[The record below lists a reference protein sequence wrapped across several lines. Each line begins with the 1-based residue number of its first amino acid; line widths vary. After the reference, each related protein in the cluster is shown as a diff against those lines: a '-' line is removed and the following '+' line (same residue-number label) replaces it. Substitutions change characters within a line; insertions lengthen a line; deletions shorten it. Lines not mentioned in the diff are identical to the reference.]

1 MVFLRSQLEGA
12 EEYLLKTPNLSLC
25 VESIVG
31 EIRKDLPQVD
41 LDSLI
46 DGLNLKNSK
55 KTFLSEKAI

>member
-1 MVFLRSQLEGA
+1 MVFLRSQPEGA
-12 EEYLLKTPNLSLC
+12 EEYLLQTPNLSLC

-31 EIRKDLPQVD
+31 QIHKDLSQVD

-55 KTFLSEKAI
+55 KKFLS